1 VTAAL
6 RGKAAVVGVAESDL
20 GEVGPGRY
28 AIDLGAQAAV
38 AALAEAGLTTRD
50 VDGLFSVIAGRMMST
65 LDLGEYLG
73 IRPRYSDTTMLGGSA
88 FVSQLHHAALALDAG
103 DCDVALIVYGSTPRA
118 DGARARRSSARLG
131 GGGGSP
137 ELPNYELAFNPRSPI
152 SGYALAAARHM
163 YEYGTT
169 TEQLAEVAVAAR
181 QWAQLNP
188 KAFVRDPLTVA
199 DVMASRV
206 ISSPLRTLDCCLV
219 TDGGGAVVLTRPDRA
234 RDLPK
239 TPVYFLGGGEAHY
252 HKVISQMPNL
262 TTTCAV
268 DSSQRAF
275 AMAQVTPADV
285 DVIELYDAFTIN
297 PILFLEDM
305 GFCKKGEGGP
315 FVSGGRIAP
324 GGELPVNTNGGGLS
338 YCHPGM
344 YGIFTIIEAVRQI
357 RGECG
362 ERQVADAN
370 IAIAH
375 GNGGQLSSQVTAV
388 LGSPATV

>member
-20 GEVGPGRY
+20 GEVGSGRY
-28 AIDLGAQAAV
+28 PLDLAAQAAA

-50 VDGLFSVIAGRMMST
+50 VDGLFSAVAGRLMPT
-65 LDLGEYLG
+65 LDVGEYLG
-73 IRPRYSDTTMLGGSA
+73 IRPRYTDSTMIGGSA
-88 FVSQLHHAALALDAG
+88 FVSHLHHAAIALEAG
-103 DCDVALIVYGSTPRA
+103 ACDVALIVYGSTPRA
-118 DGARARRSSARLG
+118 DSGRARLG
-131 GGGGSP
+131 GGAP
-137 ELPNYELAFNPRSPI
+137 ELPNYESAFHPRSPV

-163 YEYGTT
+163 YEFGTT
-169 TEQLAEVAVAAR
+169 AEHLAEVAVAAR
-181 QWAQLNP
+181 QWARLNP

-219 TDGGGAVVLTRPDRA
+219 TDGGGAVVVTRADRA

-239 TPVYFLGGGEAHY
+239 APVYLLGAGEAHD
-252 HKVISQMPNL
+252 HKMISQMPSL

-268 DSSQRAF
+268 DSAGRAF
-275 AMAQVTPADV
+275 AMAGVTPADV
-285 DVIELYDAFTIN
+285 DVVELYDAFTIN
-297 PILFLEDM
+297 PVLFLEDM
-305 GFCKKGEGGP
+305 GFCAKGEGGP

-344 YGIFTIIEAVRQI
+344 FGIFTIIEAVRQI

-362 ERQVADAN
+362 ERQQRDVN
-370 IAIAH
+370 IAVAH